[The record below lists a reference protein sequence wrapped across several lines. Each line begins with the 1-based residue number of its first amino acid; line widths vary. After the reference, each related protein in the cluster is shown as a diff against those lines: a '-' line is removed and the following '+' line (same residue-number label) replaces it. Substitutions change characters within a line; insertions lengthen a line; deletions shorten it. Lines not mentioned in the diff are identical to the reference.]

1 MIIPEIRP
9 FSLAY
14 EIEKLKKFLLLP
26 ITNVVFDDRYEYGK
40 LYLNDDM
47 SLTKIYAKLYIN
59 DNFIGTIPYMSD
71 KWGPM
76 YDTSA
81 LDDIAFNKIYELYQQ
96 IIFEK
101 IIEQEP
107 HAATVELVNNNFEP
121 LYVKDKNGA
130 IINTAFCN
138 YINGDWNVAL
148 AGPNPKISVKVTKV
162 VLTPPPFSKGK

>member
-1 MIIPEIRP
+1 MT
-9 FSLAY
+9 SL
-14 EIEKLKKFLLLP
+14 KS
-26 ITNVVFDDRYEYGK
+26 
-40 LYLNDDM
+40 LY
-47 SLTKIYAKLYIN
+47 YISK
-59 DNFIGTIPYMSD
+59 T
-71 KWGPM
+71 
-76 YDTSA
+76 
-81 LDDIAFNKIYELYQQ
+81 LDDKIIKMFN

-162 VLTPPPFSKGK
+162 VLTPPPFSKSK